1 MLTQRTLAMYKPTVI
16 ILENAITG
24 NQVTQLILKQA
35 NLHIMPVLSYV
46 LNDDDYYYYNYFYL
60 AVVKS

>member
-1 MLTQRTLAMYKPTVI
+1 MYKPTVI

-24 NQVTQLILKQA
+24 NQATQLILKQA